1 MGLKNEPLSLS
12 LFDPDQGDVGEG
24 NYSVE
29 GSNGRFKFDEESLSK
44 HFLFLGSPGSGKTN
58 AIFQFVDVIKNKMMT
73 DDDAMIIFDTKGDYK
88 SHFFNE
94 SRYDIIVSNLSSN
107 VHWNLFDEIS
117 YDPKELWDVDA
128 YEISL
133 EIFDEAL
140 KRSKE
145 AYFPMA
151 AADVTS
157 ATLSAILRG
166 SEKSGH
172 HPTNQDLL
180 KVLGNGR
187 SDVLIKIIEPF
198 EDLLG
203 AIQHIAVPNS
213 SQTQGVMGL
222 IRQVVQSILSGEFGK
237 EGNFSIRKF
246 VEERGKRTLFIE
258 YDTSYGRF
266 LTPIY
271 RLMIDMAIKEGLSS
285 KKPKKG
291 SIFFVIDE
299 FGLLP
304 NLFHIENAINFGRQ
318 QGIKL
323 LVGSQ
328 NVNQISD
335 SYGEE
340 RANSILASFGTLFGF
355 RLNDEL
361 SKRIISSRYGEYLT
375 VVNKA
380 SPIPTEP
387 LFRTIVS
394 AQVIEP
400 LLLSLLKTGQ
410 SLVCISGSNPR
421 LFQFKKVLDSTF
433 KSMQLQTHVV
443 RED

>member
-1 MGLKNEPLSLS
+1 MGLKNVEPLSLS
-12 LFDPDQGDVGEG
+12 LFDTDQGDVGEG
-24 NYSVE
+24 NRSVE
-29 GSNGRFKFDEESLSK
+29 GSNGKFKFDEESLSK

-58 AIFQFVDVIKNKMMT
+58 AIFQFVDVIKNQMMT
-73 DDDAMIIFDTKGDYK
+73 DDDVMIVFDTKGDYE
-88 SHFFNE
+88 SHFFNA
-94 SRYDIIVSNLSSN
+94 SSDIIVSNLSSN

-117 YDPKELWDVDA
+117 YDSKELWDLDA

-133 EIFDEAL
+133 EIFDEAS

-166 SEKSGH
+166 SEKSGY

-187 SDVLIKIIEPF
+187 SDDLIKLVEPF
-198 EDLLG
+198 DDLRG
-203 AIQHIAVPNS
+203 AIQHIAAPNS
-213 SQTQGVMGL
+213 GQTQGVMGM
-222 IRQVVQSILSGEFGK
+222 IRQVMQPILRGEFGK

-246 VEERGKRTLFIE
+246 VEEKGRRTLFIE
-258 YDTSYGRF
+258 YDTSYGRL

-291 SIFFVIDE
+291 SIFVVIDE

-375 VVNKA
+375 VVNRA
-380 SPIPTEP
+380 SPIPSEP
-387 LFRTIVS
+387 LFRTIVN

-400 LLLSLLKTGQ
+400 LMLSLLKTGQ

-433 KSMQLQTHVV
+433 KSRQLQSHF
-443 RED
+443 